1 MSEAITIQVSDQV
14 LHRAKHKAIHSQR
27 QIEEVLSDWLER
39 AITEAPVDELPDDEV
54 LTLAELRLTP
64 IQEEALSNLLA
75 RNRENALDIE
85 GRRQLDELMRIYE
98 HGLLRKAQA
107 LRVAVQRGLRE
118 PLQP

>member
-1 MSEAITIQVSDQV
+1 MSEQITLQVSDRVVNQAAHV
-14 LHRAKHKAIHSQR
+14 AAQSRR
-27 QIEEVLSDWLER
+27 RIEEVLVEWLEQV
-39 AITEAPVDELPDDEV
+39 ITELPV
-54 LTLAELRLTP
+54 
-64 IQEEALSNLLA
+64 EALSDEEVLALTELQLTAEQQATLSDLLA
-75 RNRENALDIE
+75 QNRENTLDTE

>member
-1 MSEAITIQVSDQV
+1 MSEAITIQVSEQV
-14 LHRAKHKAIHSQR
+14 LHRAKHKAVQNQR
-27 QIEEVLSDWLER
+27 QVEEVLSDWLER
-39 AITEAPVDELPDDEV
+39 AVTETPIDELPDDEV
-54 LTLAELRLTP
+54 LTLTELQLSP

-75 RNRENALDIE
+75 RNRENTLDIE
-85 GRRQLDELMRIYE
+85 GRRQLDELMRVYE